1 MVAMP
6 LDRSESNDPRMLRDL
21 LGRIEQLAAE
31 HRVKS
36 VIVGMSGLETDLLF
50 PEVVDY
56 VGSALRVEDSIF
68 RMTRNRVIFFL
79 ADADE
84 MQASEI
90 MDRVIRGFH
99 ERFATTQKAMVSLSY
114 LEVVPG
120 EAELAV
126 KDVLPALFAPPS
138 DSH

>member
-6 LDRSESNDPRMLRDL
+6 LNRQDSDDPRNLRDL
-21 LGRIEQLAAE
+21 VERVVQLAAD
-31 HRVKS
+31 HQVRS

-56 VGSALRVEDSIF
+56 VGSALRVEDTIF
-68 RMTRNRVIFFL
+68 RMTRNRAIFFL

-84 MQASEI
+84 MQASAVME
-90 MDRVIRGFH
+90 RVVREFH
-99 ERFATTQKAMVSLSY
+99 ERFPTAQKAMVSTTY
-114 LEVVPG
+114 VEVVPG
-120 EAELAV
+120 GEPLAV

-138 DSH
+138 DTH